1 MVFQTA
7 WTYIVVND
15 ARADNQVGRS
25 ETSNEL
31 LLRSLKT
38 NTIHPNIGS
47 LQLIKLIRGHLGKFE
62 PSTYT
67 YWRSFIPDKS
77 GIEPLSWLFD
87 RCLTKCTESVNSIPQ
102 YYNLTSVNRR
112 NEVNSFPQY
121 YDLTSMN
128 RRNEA
133 LILQFINIF
142 QACDV
147 GRNWAFQ
154 RVLIKP
160 PVNHR
165 TRFRWSVKIL
175 RHRQQKKMRRNFI
188 IGLREHVTFNSSV
201 YGYSPYLTF
210 ESAAMGTCLISPVT
224 F

>member
-87 RCLTKCTESVNSIPQ
+87 RCLTKCTESVNS
-102 YYNLTSVNRR
+102 
-112 NEVNSFPQY
+112 FPQY

-201 YGYSPYLTF
+201 YGYSPHLTF